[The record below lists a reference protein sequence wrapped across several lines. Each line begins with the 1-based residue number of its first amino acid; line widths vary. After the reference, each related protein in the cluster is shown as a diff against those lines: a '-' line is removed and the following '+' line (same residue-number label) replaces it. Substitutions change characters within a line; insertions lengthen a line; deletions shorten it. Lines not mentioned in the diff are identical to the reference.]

1 MRRAFVSRSCL
12 ALICLAAS
20 GLLVVGQENPE
31 EKKPADTTSASRLRA
46 VREFVR
52 QITLTSTEGDT
63 RQPLEIKLD
72 PLLRYN
78 DVTRGILDSVV
89 FRVGTKGRPAAL
101 ITAELYGREGT
112 TFLLNHEF
120 VALNEPQLR
129 AKRDQFVWQPSQGN
143 VNFKEFRDAE
153 PPVENARL
161 RLAQMRRLAEQF
173 TATQTVGTSQIV
185 LRRISTPLDRYE
197 PSDKPRADGALFV
210 ATGDQGKIF
219 RVTAAGHGEVYYET
233 GQAHVTCLAFDREED
248 YRGAVMVAAESLP
261 PGIAAIAGADY
272 EPDKDPPQNVGKRER
287 YTPRT
292 ERMVLVLTASPDAA
306 PTAEPQIAR
315 IVVRPLMGGKLGDAI
330 ETKQI
335 LVMVL
340 QKP

>member
-1 MRRAFVSRSCL
+1 MHRAFVYR
-12 ALICLAAS
+12 S
-20 GLLVVGQENPE
+20 GLAFVCVAACSLHVAGDESPQ
-31 EKKPADTTSASRLRA
+31 EKKSADKTSASRLRA

-120 VALNEPQLR
+120 VALYEPKLR
-129 AKRDQFVWQPSQGN
+129 ATRDIFVWEPSQGN
-143 VNFKEFRDAE
+143 LKFQEFRDAE

-173 TATQTVGTSQIV
+173 TASQTVGTSQIV
-185 LRRISTPLDRYE
+185 LRRIPTPLDRYE
-197 PSDKPRADGALFV
+197 PSDKPRADGALFAFAWGV
-210 ATGDQGKIF
+210 NPEAVLFVESDGQKWLYGWAPLSSAPLKATLGDS
-219 RVTAAGHGEVYYET
+219 VVWE
-233 GQAHVTCLAFDREED
+233 C
-248 YRGAVMVAAESLP
+248 P
-261 PGIAAIAGADY
+261 PGPHEDRTAPYTSIHRQLTVPAYFDEPAAD
-272 EPDKDPPQNVGKRER
+272 DKPAPK
-287 YTPRT
+287 
-292 ERMVLVLTASPDAA
+292 SP
-306 PTAEPQIAR
+306 
-315 IVVRPLMGGKLGDAI
+315 
-330 ETKQI
+330 
-335 LVMVL
+335 
-340 QKP
+340 